1 MREAAGAYESFIL
14 KIAVKGLMKYN
25 ILNDDLSLEDNLLLY
40 HFILINVL
48 DMVSFSDYNYATY
61 EVSYTFYRDIFDHYL
76 QIEEIFLRFLG
87 SYYNYSEEEI
97 KSIDDSLDKDK
108 MVIGINYYL
117 NTGYCLNEDEYIKEL
132 IDKYPKIRIIRQSGV
147 ILANFNY
154 NNLRNIRDR
163 KYSKDGIK
171 LILK

>member
-1 MREAAGAYESFIL
+1 MQS
-14 KIAVKGLMKYN
+14 
-25 ILNDDLSLEDNLLLY
+25 
-40 HFILINVL
+40 
-48 DMVSFSDYNYATY
+48 
-61 EVSYTFYRDIFDHYL
+61 L
-76 QIEEIFLRFLG
+76 QIEEIFFRFLG

-108 MVIGINYYL
+108 MVNGINNYL
-117 NTGYCLNEDEYIKEL
+117 NTGYCLNEDKYIKEL